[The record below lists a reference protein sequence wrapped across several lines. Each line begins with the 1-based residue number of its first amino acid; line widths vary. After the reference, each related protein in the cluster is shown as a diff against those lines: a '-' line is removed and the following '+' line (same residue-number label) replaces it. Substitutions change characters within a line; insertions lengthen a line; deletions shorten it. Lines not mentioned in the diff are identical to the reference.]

1 MKQRARMLA
10 GYSDDVFSRR
20 SFLTGAGT
28 AAAGGIMLETNLAS
42 PLASASDKSM
52 PEVILETLVRRAI
65 LAAA

>member
-1 MKQRARMLA
+1 
-10 GYSDDVFSRR
+10 
-20 SFLTGAGT
+20 
-28 AAAGGIMLETNLAS
+28 MLETNLAS